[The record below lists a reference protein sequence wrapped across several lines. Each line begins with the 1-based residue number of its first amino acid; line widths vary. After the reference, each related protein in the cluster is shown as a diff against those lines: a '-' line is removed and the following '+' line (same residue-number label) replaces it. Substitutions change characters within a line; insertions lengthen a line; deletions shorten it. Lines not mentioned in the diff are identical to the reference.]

1 MSAYDF
7 YQRKMKVN
15 GNSTG
20 KNCSTLGEKL
30 KSDSDK
36 IMELTWNNDIQ
47 SKICYIY
54 DFYHDDQP
62 RLAQGMTYENTT
74 KTRID
79 AKFIVKSYQSM
90 DKDQVEYYIQFKPTQ
105 KTHFSEGDELY
116 YFETDYRKK
125 YHNDNFIGL
134 FIDIPNDENIYEK
147 WMILRTEPANQ
158 FPKYLI
164 LKCNY
169 ELMWIENNG
178 VEKIKRRMWSVLK
191 MQSSYN
197 SGLWTDLRFT
207 SQENQD
213 KVWLPLNPIT
223 EKIWYTNESS
233 KNMRVL
239 VSSFTDNAIA
249 WQISKVENAQPL
261 GVQKLTL
268 YQDFFDQHRD
278 YIEKDADGNIIG
290 MWADYFDSEITPTDP
305 DTKPTP
311 SPVTNILATITSSVS
326 TIKVGGSYR
335 TLNIKLSNDSGED
348 VTNTFGDSKSNFEW
362 HFEIDNEEY
371 KGIIRNDISFCQM
384 KIKLPYD
391 YEQDNQK
398 KDNYDYV
405 GKVLTIYCT
414 ITNETITI
422 ESNKLQLEI
431 TD

>member
-1 MSAYDF
+1 MSVYDF
-7 YQRKMKVN
+7 YKRKTQVDTH
-15 GNSTG
+15 STG
-20 KNCSTLGEKL
+20 KNYSTLGEKL
-30 KSDSDK
+30 KSDSDTL
-36 IMELTWNNDIQ
+36 MELTWDNDIQ
-47 SKICYIY
+47 SKVCYIY

-62 RLAQGMTYENTT
+62 RLAEGMTYENTT

-90 DKDQVEYYIQFKPTQ
+90 DKDQVDYYIQFKPTQ
-105 KTHFSEGDELY
+105 KTHFSESDELY
-116 YFETDYRKK
+116 YFETDYRQK

-178 VEKIKRRMWSVLK
+178 TEKIKRRMWSVLK

-278 YIEKDADGNIIG
+278 YIEKDSDGNIIG
-290 MWADYFDSEITPTDP
+290 MWASYFDSEIAPTDP
-305 DTKPTP
+305 STPTTPP
-311 SPVTNILATITSSVS
+311 SSITAKVSASTS
-326 TIKVGGSYR
+326 TIKVGGSYKNL
-335 TLNIKLSNDSGED
+335 TVNLFNDSNED
-348 VTNTFGDSKSNFEW
+348 ITTEYADATFAWTCS
-362 HFEIDNEEY
+362 IDNEDWTDKVTWRAGTEY
-371 KGIIRNDISFCQM
+371 
-384 KIKLPYD
+384 
-391 YEQDNQK
+391 NQK
-398 KDNYDYV
+398 KVKFPSDTSAIGKILSVKCEVIKDN
-405 GKVLTIYCT
+405 LP
-414 ITNETITI
+414 I
-422 ESNKLQLEI
+422 ESEILPLEL
-431 TD
+431 TE

>member
-1 MSAYDF
+1 MPSLQTA
-7 YQRKMKVN
+7 RRVANAKNN
-15 GNSTG
+15 GAKTIG
-20 KNCSTLGEKL
+20 QIYKEQ
-30 KSDSDK
+30 SDWA
-36 IMELTWNNDIQ
+36 MEQTWDNDIQ

-62 RLAQGMTYENTT
+62 RLAEGMTYENTT

-90 DKDQVEYYIQFKPTQ
+90 DKDQVDYYIQFKPTQ

-116 YFETDYRKK
+116 YFETNYRKK

-178 VEKIKRRMWSVLK
+178 TEKIKRRMWSVLK

-278 YIEKDADGNIIG
+278 YIEKDSDGNIIG
-290 MWADYFDSEITPTDP
+290 MWASYFDSEITPTDSS
-305 DTKPTP
+305 TPTTP
-311 SPVTNILATITSSVS
+311 LSSITARISASTS
-326 TIKVGGSYR
+326 TIKVGGSYKNL
-335 TLNIKLSNDSGED
+335 TVNLFNDFNED
-348 VTNTFGDSKSNFEW
+348 ITTEYADATFTWTCSV
-362 HFEIDNEEY
+362 DNEDWTDKVTWRAGTEY
-371 KGIIRNDISFCQM
+371 
-384 KIKLPYD
+384 
-391 YEQDNQK
+391 NQK
-398 KDNYDYV
+398 KVKFPNDTSVIGKILSIKCEVVKDN
-405 GKVLTIYCT
+405 LP
-414 ITNETITI
+414 I
-422 ESNKLQLEI
+422 ESEILPLEL
-431 TD
+431 TE

>member
-1 MSAYDF
+1 MPSLQTARRVANAKNNDAKTIGQIYKEQSDF
-7 YQRKMKVN
+7 
-15 GNSTG
+15 
-20 KNCSTLGEKL
+20 L
-30 KSDSDK
+30 
-36 IMELTWNNDIQ
+36 MEETWDNDIQ

-62 RLAQGMTYENTT
+62 RLAEGMTYENTT

-90 DKDQVEYYIQFKPTQ
+90 DKDQVDYYIQFKPTQ

-178 VEKIKRRMWSVLK
+178 TEKIKRRMWSVLK

-261 GVQKLTL
+261 GIQKLTL

-278 YIEKDADGNIIG
+278 YIEKDSDGNIIG
-290 MWADYFDSEITPTDP
+290 MWASYFDSEIAPTDP
-305 DTKPTP
+305 STPTTPP
-311 SPVTNILATITSSVS
+311 SSITAKISASTS
-326 TIKVGGSYR
+326 TIKVGGSYKNL
-335 TLNIKLSNDSGED
+335 TVNLFNDSNED
-348 VTNTFGDSKSNFEW
+348 ITTEYADAAFTWTCF
-362 HFEIDNEEY
+362 IDNEDWTGKVTWRASTEY
-371 KGIIRNDISFCQM
+371 
-384 KIKLPYD
+384 
-391 YEQDNQK
+391 NQK
-398 KDNYDYV
+398 KVKFPNDTSAIGKILSVKCEIVKDN
-405 GKVLTIYCT
+405 LP
-414 ITNETITI
+414 I
-422 ESNKLQLEI
+422 ESEILSLEL
-431 TD
+431 TE

>member
-1 MSAYDF
+1 MPSLQTA
-7 YQRKMKVN
+7 RRVANAKNN
-15 GNSTG
+15 GAKTIG
-20 KNCSTLGEKL
+20 QIYKEQ
-30 KSDSDK
+30 SDD
-36 IMELTWNNDIQ
+36 MMNWTWDNDIQ
-47 SKICYIY
+47 SKVCYIY

-62 RLAQGMTYENTT
+62 RLAEGMTYDNTT

-90 DKDQVEYYIQFKPTQ
+90 DKDQVDYYIQFKPTQ

-116 YFETDYRKK
+116 YFETDYRQK

-178 VEKIKRRMWSVLK
+178 TEKIKRRMWSVLK

-207 SQENQD
+207 SQENQN

-261 GVQKLTL
+261 GIQKLTL

-278 YIEKDADGNIIG
+278 YIEKDTDGNIIG
-290 MWADYFDSEITPTDP
+290 MWADYFDSEIAPTDP
-305 DTKPTP
+305 STPTTPP
-311 SPVTNILATITSSVS
+311 SSITARISASTS
-326 TIKVGGSYR
+326 TIKVGGSYKNL
-335 TLNIKLSNDSGED
+335 TVNIFNDSNED
-348 VTNTFGDSKSNFEW
+348 ITTEYADLPPENFQWTCSIDDEDWTDKVTWRAGT
-362 HFEIDNEEY
+362 EY
-371 KGIIRNDISFCQM
+371 
-384 KIKLPYD
+384 
-391 YEQDNQK
+391 NQK
-398 KDNYDYV
+398 KAKFPNDASTIGKILSVKCEIIKDN
-405 GKVLTIYCT
+405 L
-414 ITNETITI
+414 TI
-422 ESNKLQLEI
+422 ESEILSLEL
-431 TD
+431 TE

>member
-1 MSAYDF
+1 MPSLQTA
-7 YQRKMKVN
+7 RRVANAKNN
-15 GNSTG
+15 GAKTIG
-20 KNCSTLGEKL
+20 QIYKEQ
-30 KSDSDK
+30 SDWA
-36 IMELTWNNDIQ
+36 MEQTWDNDIQ

-62 RLAQGMTYENTT
+62 RLAEGMTYENTT

-90 DKDQVEYYIQFKPTQ
+90 DKDQVDYYIQFKPTQ

-178 VEKIKRRMWSVLK
+178 TEKIKRRMWSVLK

-261 GVQKLTL
+261 GIQKLTL

-278 YIEKDADGNIIG
+278 YIEKDSDGNIIG
-290 MWADYFDSEITPTDP
+290 MWASYFDSEIAPTDP
-305 DTKPTP
+305 STPTTPP
-311 SPVTNILATITSSVS
+311 SSITARISASIS
-326 TIKVGGSYR
+326 TIKVGGSYKNL
-335 TLNIKLSNDSGED
+335 TVNLFNDSNED
-348 VTNTFGDSKSNFEW
+348 ITTEYVDATFTWTCS
-362 HFEIDNEEY
+362 IDNEDWTDKVTWRVGTEY
-371 KGIIRNDISFCQM
+371 
-384 KIKLPYD
+384 
-391 YEQDNQK
+391 NQK
-398 KDNYDYV
+398 KVKFPNDTSV
-405 GKVLTIYCT
+405 IGKILSVKCEIV
-414 ITNETITI
+414 TNNLPI
-422 ESNKLQLEI
+422 ESEILPLEL
-431 TD
+431 TE

>member
-1 MSAYDF
+1 M
-7 YQRKMKVN
+7 
-15 GNSTG
+15 
-20 KNCSTLGEKL
+20 
-30 KSDSDK
+30 
-36 IMELTWNNDIQ
+36 DIQ

-62 RLAQGMTYENTT
+62 RLAEGMTYDNTT

-90 DKDQVEYYIQFKPTQ
+90 DKDQVDYYIQFKPTQ

-116 YFETDYRKK
+116 YFETDYRQK

-178 VEKIKRRMWSVLK
+178 TEKIKRRMWSVLK

-207 SQENQD
+207 SQENQN

-261 GVQKLTL
+261 GIQKLTL

-278 YIEKDADGNIIG
+278 YIEKDTDGNIIG
-290 MWADYFDSEITPTDP
+290 MWASYFDSEIAPTDP
-305 DTKPTP
+305 STPTTPP
-311 SPVTNILATITSSVS
+311 SSITARISASTS
-326 TIKVGGSYR
+326 TIKVGGSYKNL
-335 TLNIKLSNDSGED
+335 TVNLFNDSNED
-348 VTNTFGDSKSNFEW
+348 ITTEYADATFTWTCF
-362 HFEIDNEEY
+362 IDNEDWTDKVTWRAGTEY
-371 KGIIRNDISFCQM
+371 
-384 KIKLPYD
+384 
-391 YEQDNQK
+391 NQK
-398 KDNYDYV
+398 KVKFPNDASTIGKILSVKCEITKDN
-405 GKVLTIYCT
+405 L
-414 ITNETITI
+414 TI
-422 ESNKLQLEI
+422 ESEILSLEL
-431 TD
+431 TE

>member
-1 MSAYDF
+1 MPSLQTARRVANAKNNGAKTIGQIYKEQSDF
-7 YQRKMKVN
+7 
-15 GNSTG
+15 
-20 KNCSTLGEKL
+20 L
-30 KSDSDK
+30 
-36 IMELTWNNDIQ
+36 MEQTWDNDIQ

-62 RLAQGMTYENTT
+62 RLAEGMTYENTT

-90 DKDQVEYYIQFKPTQ
+90 DKDQVDYYIQFKPTQ

-178 VEKIKRRMWSVLK
+178 TEKIKRRMWSVLK

-278 YIEKDADGNIIG
+278 YIEKDSDGNIIG
-290 MWADYFDSEITPTDP
+290 MWASYFDSEIAPTDP
-305 DTKPTP
+305 STPTTPP
-311 SPVTNILATITSSVS
+311 SSITAKLSASTS
-326 TIKVGGSYR
+326 TIKVGGSYKNL
-335 TLNIKLSNDSGED
+335 TVNLYNDSNED
-348 VTNTFGDSKSNFEW
+348 ITTEYADATFTWTCF
-362 HFEIDNEEY
+362 IDNEDWTDKVTWRVGTEY
-371 KGIIRNDISFCQM
+371 
-384 KIKLPYD
+384 
-391 YEQDNQK
+391 NQK
-398 KDNYDYV
+398 KVKFPNDNSV
-405 GKVLTIYCT
+405 IGKILSVKC
-414 ITNETITI
+414 
-422 ESNKLQLEI
+422 EI
-431 TD
+431 TKDNLSIKSEILSLELTE

>member
-1 MSAYDF
+1 MPSLQTA
-7 YQRKMKVN
+7 RRVANAKNN
-15 GNSTG
+15 GAKTIG
-20 KNCSTLGEKL
+20 QIYKEE
-30 KSDSDK
+30 SDWA
-36 IMELTWNNDIQ
+36 MEQTWDNDIQ

-62 RLAQGMTYENTT
+62 RLAEGMTYENTT

-178 VEKIKRRMWSVLK
+178 TEKIKRRMWSVLK

-278 YIEKDADGNIIG
+278 YIEKDENGNIIG
-290 MWADYFDSEITPTDP
+290 MWASYFDSEIAPTDP
-305 DTKPTP
+305 STPTTPP
-311 SPVTNILATITSSVS
+311 SSITARISASTS
-326 TIKVGGSYR
+326 TIKVGGSYKNL
-335 TLNIKLSNDSGED
+335 TVNLFNDSNED
-348 VTNTFGDSKSNFEW
+348 ITTEYADATFTWTCSIDDEDWTDKVTWRAGT
-362 HFEIDNEEY
+362 EY
-371 KGIIRNDISFCQM
+371 
-384 KIKLPYD
+384 
-391 YEQDNQK
+391 NQK
-398 KDNYDYV
+398 KVKFPNDTSTIGKILSVKCEIIKDN
-405 GKVLTIYCT
+405 LP
-414 ITNETITI
+414 I
-422 ESNKLQLEI
+422 ESEILPLEL
-431 TD
+431 TE

>member
-1 MSAYDF
+1 MPSLQTA
-7 YQRKMKVN
+7 RRVANAKNN
-15 GNSTG
+15 GAKTIG
-20 KNCSTLGEKL
+20 QIYKKQ
-30 KSDSDK
+30 SDWA
-36 IMELTWNNDIQ
+36 MEQTWDNDIQ

-62 RLAQGMTYENTT
+62 RLAEGMTYENTT

-90 DKDQVEYYIQFKPTQ
+90 DKDQVDYYIQFKPTQ

-178 VEKIKRRMWSVLK
+178 TEKIKRRMWSVLK
-191 MQSSYN
+191 IQSSYN

-261 GVQKLTL
+261 GIQKLTI

-278 YIEKDADGNIIG
+278 YIEKDSDGNIIG
-290 MWADYFDSEITPTDP
+290 MWASYFDSEIAPTDP
-305 DTKPTP
+305 STPTTPP
-311 SPVTNILATITSSVS
+311 SSITARISASTS
-326 TIKVGGSYR
+326 TIKVGGSYKNL
-335 TLNIKLSNDSGED
+335 TVNLFNNSNED
-348 VTNTFGDSKSNFEW
+348 ITTEYADATFTW
-362 HFEIDNEEY
+362 TCAIDNEDWTDKVTWRAGTEY
-371 KGIIRNDISFCQM
+371 
-384 KIKLPYD
+384 
-391 YEQDNQK
+391 NQK
-398 KDNYDYV
+398 KVKFPNNTSVIGKILSVKCEIVKDN
-405 GKVLTIYCT
+405 LP
-414 ITNETITI
+414 I
-422 ESNKLQLEI
+422 ESEILPLEL
-431 TD
+431 TE

>member
-1 MSAYDF
+1 MPSLQTA
-7 YQRKMKVN
+7 RRVANAKNN
-15 GNSTG
+15 GAKTIG
-20 KNCSTLGEKL
+20 QIYKEQ
-30 KSDSDK
+30 SDWA
-36 IMELTWNNDIQ
+36 MEQTWDNDIQ

-62 RLAQGMTYENTT
+62 RLAEGMTYENTT

-79 AKFIVKSYQSM
+79 VKFIVKSYQSM
-90 DKDQVEYYIQFKPTQ
+90 DKDQVDYYIQFKPTQ

-178 VEKIKRRMWSVLK
+178 TEKIKRRMWSVLK
-191 MQSSYN
+191 IQSSYN

-261 GVQKLTL
+261 GIQKLTL

-278 YIEKDADGNIIG
+278 YIEKDSDGNIIG
-290 MWADYFDSEITPTDP
+290 MWASYFDSEITPTDP
-305 DTKPTP
+305 STPTTPP
-311 SPVTNILATITSSVS
+311 SSITARISASTS
-326 TIKVGGSYR
+326 TIKVGGSYKNL
-335 TLNIKLSNDSGED
+335 TVNLFNDSNED
-348 VTNTFGDSKSNFEW
+348 ITTEYADATFTWTCSIDDEDWTDKVTWRAGT
-362 HFEIDNEEY
+362 EY
-371 KGIIRNDISFCQM
+371 
-384 KIKLPYD
+384 
-391 YEQDNQK
+391 NQK
-398 KDNYDYV
+398 KVKFPSDTSVIGKILSVKCEIVKDN
-405 GKVLTIYCT
+405 LP
-414 ITNETITI
+414 I
-422 ESNKLQLEI
+422 ESEILSLEL
-431 TD
+431 TE

>member
-1 MSAYDF
+1 MPSLQTA
-7 YQRKMKVN
+7 RRVANAKNN
-15 GNSTG
+15 GAKTIG
-20 KNCSTLGEKL
+20 QIYKEE
-30 KSDSDK
+30 SDWA
-36 IMELTWNNDIQ
+36 MEQTWDNDIQ

-62 RLAQGMTYENTT
+62 RLAEGMTYENTT

-90 DKDQVEYYIQFKPTQ
+90 DKDQVDYYIQFKPTQ

-178 VEKIKRRMWSVLK
+178 TEKIKRRMWSVLK

-278 YIEKDADGNIIG
+278 YIEKDSDGNIIG
-290 MWADYFDSEITPTDP
+290 MWASYFDSEITPTDP
-305 DTKPTP
+305 STPTTPP
-311 SPVTNILATITSSVS
+311 SSITARISASTS
-326 TIKVGGSYR
+326 TIKVGGSYKNL
-335 TLNIKLSNDSGED
+335 TVNLFNDSNED
-348 VTNTFGDSKSNFEW
+348 ITTEYADATFTWTCSIDDEDWTDKVTWRAGT
-362 HFEIDNEEY
+362 EY
-371 KGIIRNDISFCQM
+371 
-384 KIKLPYD
+384 
-391 YEQDNQK
+391 NQK
-398 KDNYDYV
+398 KVKFPNDTSVIGKILSVKCEIVKDN
-405 GKVLTIYCT
+405 LP
-414 ITNETITI
+414 I
-422 ESNKLQLEI
+422 ESEILSLEL
-431 TD
+431 TE

>member
-1 MSAYDF
+1 MPSLQTA
-7 YQRKMKVN
+7 RRVANANNN
-15 GNSTG
+15 GAKTIG
-20 KNCSTLGEKL
+20 QIYKEQ
-30 KSDSDK
+30 SDEM
-36 IMELTWNNDIQ
+36 MEWTWDNDIQ

-62 RLAQGMTYENTT
+62 RLAEGMTYDNTT

-90 DKDQVEYYIQFKPTQ
+90 DKDQVDYYIQFKPTQ

-116 YFETDYRKK
+116 YFETDYRQK

-178 VEKIKRRMWSVLK
+178 TEKIKRRMWSVLK

-207 SQENQD
+207 SQENQN

-261 GVQKLTL
+261 GIQKLTL

-278 YIEKDADGNIIG
+278 YIEKDSDGNIIG
-290 MWADYFDSEITPTDP
+290 MWASYFDSEIAPTDP
-305 DTKPTP
+305 STPTTPP
-311 SPVTNILATITSSVS
+311 SSITARISASTS
-326 TIKVGGSYR
+326 TIKVGGSYKNL
-335 TLNIKLSNDSGED
+335 TVNLFNDSNED
-348 VTNTFGDSKSNFEW
+348 ITTKYADATFTWTCSIDDEDWTDKVTWRAGA
-362 HFEIDNEEY
+362 EY
-371 KGIIRNDISFCQM
+371 
-384 KIKLPYD
+384 
-391 YEQDNQK
+391 NQK
-398 KDNYDYV
+398 KVKFPNDSSV
-405 GKVLTIYCT
+405 IGKILSVKCEIVKNDLP
-414 ITNETITI
+414 I
-422 ESNKLQLEI
+422 ESEILPLELI
-431 TD
+431 E

>member
-1 MSAYDF
+1 MSVYDF
-7 YQRKMKVN
+7 YKRKTQVDTH
-15 GNSTG
+15 STG
-20 KNCSTLGEKL
+20 KNYSTLGEKL
-30 KSDSDK
+30 KSDSDTL
-36 IMELTWNNDIQ
+36 MELTWDNDIQ
-47 SKICYIY
+47 SKVCYIY

-62 RLAQGMTYENTT
+62 RLAEGMTYENTT

-90 DKDQVEYYIQFKPTQ
+90 DKDQVDYYIQFKPTQ
-105 KTHFSEGDELY
+105 KTHFSESDELY
-116 YFETDYRKK
+116 YFETDYRQK

-178 VEKIKRRMWSVLK
+178 TEKIKRRMWSVLK

-278 YIEKDADGNIIG
+278 YIEKDSDGNIIG
-290 MWADYFDSEITPTDP
+290 MWASYFDSEIAPTDP
-305 DTKPTP
+305 STPTTPP
-311 SPVTNILATITSSVS
+311 SSITAKISASTS
-326 TIKVGGSYR
+326 TIKVGGSYKNL
-335 TLNIKLSNDSGED
+335 TVNLFNDSNED
-348 VTNTFGDSKSNFEW
+348 ITTEYADATFAWTCS
-362 HFEIDNEEY
+362 IDNEDWTDKVTWRAGTEY
-371 KGIIRNDISFCQM
+371 
-384 KIKLPYD
+384 
-391 YEQDNQK
+391 NQK
-398 KDNYDYV
+398 KVKFPSDTSAIGKILSVKCEVIKDN
-405 GKVLTIYCT
+405 LP
-414 ITNETITI
+414 I
-422 ESNKLQLEI
+422 ESEILPLEL
-431 TD
+431 TE

>member
-1 MSAYDF
+1 MPSLSTA
-7 YQRKMKVN
+7 RRVANAKNN
-15 GNSTG
+15 GAKTIG
-20 KNCSTLGEKL
+20 QIYKEQ
-30 KSDSDK
+30 SDD
-36 IMELTWNNDIQ
+36 MMNWTWDNDIQ

-62 RLAQGMTYENTT
+62 RLAEGMTYENTT

-79 AKFIVKSYQSM
+79 AKFIVKSYQSI

-178 VEKIKRRMWSVLK
+178 TEKIKRRMWSVLK

-278 YIEKDADGNIIG
+278 YIEKDENGNIIG
-290 MWADYFDSEITPTDP
+290 MWASYFDSEIAPTDP
-305 DTKPTP
+305 STPTTSP
-311 SPVTNILATITSSVS
+311 SSITARISASTS
-326 TIKVGGSYR
+326 TIKVGGSYKNL
-335 TLNIKLSNDSGED
+335 TVNLFNDSNED
-348 VTNTFGDSKSNFEW
+348 ITTEYTDATFTWTCSVDDEDWTDKVTWRVGT
-362 HFEIDNEEY
+362 EY
-371 KGIIRNDISFCQM
+371 
-384 KIKLPYD
+384 
-391 YEQDNQK
+391 NQK
-398 KDNYDYV
+398 KVKFHNDTFTIGKILSVKCEIIKDN
-405 GKVLTIYCT
+405 LP
-414 ITNETITI
+414 I
-422 ESNKLQLEI
+422 ESEILPLEL
-431 TD
+431 TE

>member
-1 MSAYDF
+1 MPSLQTA
-7 YQRKMKVN
+7 RRVANAKNN
-15 GNSTG
+15 GAKTIG
-20 KNCSTLGEKL
+20 QIYKEQ
-30 KSDSDK
+30 SDWA
-36 IMELTWNNDIQ
+36 MEQTWDNDIQ

-62 RLAQGMTYENTT
+62 RLAEGMTYENTT

-90 DKDQVEYYIQFKPTQ
+90 DKDQVDYYIQFKPTQ

-178 VEKIKRRMWSVLK
+178 IEKIKRRMWSVLK

-239 VSSFTDNAIA
+239 VSSFTDNAVA

-278 YIEKDADGNIIG
+278 YIEKDSDGNIIG
-290 MWADYFDSEITPTDP
+290 MWASYFDSEIAPTDP
-305 DTKPTP
+305 STPTTPP
-311 SPVTNILATITSSVS
+311 SSITARISASTS
-326 TIKVGGSYR
+326 TIKVGGSYKNL
-335 TLNIKLSNDSGED
+335 TVNLFNDSNED
-348 VTNTFGDSKSNFEW
+348 ITTEYADATFTWTCSIDDEDWTDKVTWRAGT
-362 HFEIDNEEY
+362 EY
-371 KGIIRNDISFCQM
+371 
-384 KIKLPYD
+384 
-391 YEQDNQK
+391 NQK
-398 KDNYDYV
+398 KVKFPSNTSVIGKIMSVKCEIVKDN
-405 GKVLTIYCT
+405 LP
-414 ITNETITI
+414 I
-422 ESNKLQLEI
+422 ESEILPLEL
-431 TD
+431 TE

>member
-1 MSAYDF
+1 MPSLQTA
-7 YQRKMKVN
+7 RRVANAKNN
-15 GNSTG
+15 GAKTIG
-20 KNCSTLGEKL
+20 QIYKEQ
-30 KSDSDK
+30 SDWA
-36 IMELTWNNDIQ
+36 MEQTWDNDIQ

-62 RLAQGMTYENTT
+62 RLAEGMTYENTT

-90 DKDQVEYYIQFKPTQ
+90 DKDQVDYYIQFKPTQ

-178 VEKIKRRMWSVLK
+178 TEKIKRRMWSVLK

-223 EKIWYTNESS
+223 EKIWYINESS

-239 VSSFTDNAIA
+239 VSSFTDNAVA

-278 YIEKDADGNIIG
+278 YIEKDSDGNIIG
-290 MWADYFDSEITPTDP
+290 MWASYFDSEIAPTDP
-305 DTKPTP
+305 STPTTPP
-311 SPVTNILATITSSVS
+311 SSITARISASTS
-326 TIKVGGSYR
+326 TIKVGGSYKNL
-335 TLNIKLSNDSGED
+335 TVNLFNDSNED
-348 VTNTFGDSKSNFEW
+348 ITTEYADATFIWTCSIDDEDWTDKVTWRAGT
-362 HFEIDNEEY
+362 EY
-371 KGIIRNDISFCQM
+371 
-384 KIKLPYD
+384 
-391 YEQDNQK
+391 NQK
-398 KDNYDYV
+398 KVKFPSDTSV
-405 GKVLTIYCT
+405 IGKILSVKCEVVKENLP
-414 ITNETITI
+414 I
-422 ESNKLQLEI
+422 ESEILLLEL
-431 TD
+431 TE

>member
-1 MSAYDF
+1 MPSLQTA
-7 YQRKMKVN
+7 RRVANAKNN
-15 GNSTG
+15 GAKTIG
-20 KNCSTLGEKL
+20 QIYKEQ
-30 KSDSDK
+30 SDD
-36 IMELTWNNDIQ
+36 MMNWTWDNDIQ

-62 RLAQGMTYENTT
+62 RLAEGMTYDNTT

-90 DKDQVEYYIQFKPTQ
+90 DKDQVDYYIQFKPTQ

-116 YFETDYRKK
+116 YFETDYRQK

-178 VEKIKRRMWSVLK
+178 TEKIKRRMWSVLK

-207 SQENQD
+207 SQENQN

-261 GVQKLTL
+261 GIQKLTL

-278 YIEKDADGNIIG
+278 YIEKDSDGNIIG
-290 MWADYFDSEITPTDP
+290 MWASYFDSEIAPTDP
-305 DTKPTP
+305 DIPSPTP
-311 SPVTNILATITSSVS
+311 STIYGKITASTS
-326 TIKVGGSYR
+326 TIKVGGSYKNL
-335 TLNIKLSNDSGED
+335 TLKLYGADGN
-348 VTNTFGDSKSNFEW
+348 
-362 HFEIDNEEY
+362 
-371 KGIIRNDISFCQM
+371 
-384 KIKLPYD
+384 
-391 YEQDNQK
+391 
-398 KDNYDYV
+398 
-405 GKVLTIYCT
+405 
-414 ITNETITI
+414 
-422 ESNKLQLEI
+422 EI
-431 TD
+431 TDNYSSYSPDDFKWTCSITDGNKTTDLTDVVSWLKGSLFNQRKIKFPNDRSYLGKILDVKCIVDGIETVEKFEIII

>member
-1 MSAYDF
+1 MPSLQTA
-7 YQRKMKVN
+7 RRVANAKNN
-15 GNSTG
+15 GAKTIG
-20 KNCSTLGEKL
+20 QIYKEQ
-30 KSDSDK
+30 SDWV
-36 IMELTWNNDIQ
+36 MEQTWDNDIQ

-62 RLAQGMTYENTT
+62 RLAEGMTYENTT

-90 DKDQVEYYIQFKPTQ
+90 DKDQVDYYIQFKPTQ

-178 VEKIKRRMWSVLK
+178 TEKIKRRMWSVLK

-278 YIEKDADGNIIG
+278 YIEKDSDGNIIG
-290 MWADYFDSEITPTDP
+290 MWASYFDSEIVPTDP
-305 DTKPTP
+305 STPTTPP
-311 SPVTNILATITSSVS
+311 SSITARISASTS
-326 TIKVGGSYR
+326 TIKVGGSYKNL
-335 TLNIKLSNDSGED
+335 TVNLFNDSNED
-348 VTNTFGDSKSNFEW
+348 ITTEYADATFTWACS
-362 HFEIDNEEY
+362 IDNEDWTDKVTWRVGTEY
-371 KGIIRNDISFCQM
+371 
-384 KIKLPYD
+384 
-391 YEQDNQK
+391 NQK
-398 KDNYDYV
+398 KIKFSNDTSVIGKILSVKCEIVKDN
-405 GKVLTIYCT
+405 LP
-414 ITNETITI
+414 I
-422 ESNKLQLEI
+422 ESEILPLEL
-431 TD
+431 TE

>member
-1 MSAYDF
+1 MPSLQAA
-7 YQRKMKVN
+7 RRVANAKNN
-15 GNSTG
+15 GAKTIG
-20 KNCSTLGEKL
+20 QIYKEQ
-30 KSDSDK
+30 SDWA
-36 IMELTWNNDIQ
+36 MEQTWDNDIQ

-62 RLAQGMTYENTT
+62 RLAEGMTYENTT

-178 VEKIKRRMWSVLK
+178 TEKIKRRMWSVLK
-191 MQSSYN
+191 IQSSYN

-278 YIEKDADGNIIG
+278 YIEKDSDGNIIG
-290 MWADYFDSEITPTDP
+290 MWASYFDSEIAPTDP
-305 DTKPTP
+305 DTPTTP
-311 SPVTNILATITSSVS
+311 PFSITAKISASTS
-326 TIKVGGSYR
+326 TIKVGGSYKNL
-335 TLNIKLSNDSGED
+335 TVNLFNDSNED
-348 VTNTFGDSKSNFEW
+348 ITTEYADATFTWTCSIDDEDWTGKVTWRAGT
-362 HFEIDNEEY
+362 EY
-371 KGIIRNDISFCQM
+371 
-384 KIKLPYD
+384 
-391 YEQDNQK
+391 NQK
-398 KDNYDYV
+398 KVKLTNGTSVIGKILSVKCEIVKDN
-405 GKVLTIYCT
+405 LP
-414 ITNETITI
+414 I
-422 ESNKLQLEI
+422 ESEILQLEL
-431 TD
+431 TE

>member
-1 MSAYDF
+1 MPSLQTA
-7 YQRKMKVN
+7 RRVANAKNN
-15 GNSTG
+15 GAQTIG
-20 KNCSTLGEKL
+20 QIYKEQ
-30 KSDSDK
+30 SDD
-36 IMELTWNNDIQ
+36 MMNWTWENDIQ

-62 RLAQGMTYENTT
+62 RLAEGMTYENTT

-178 VEKIKRRMWSVLK
+178 TEKIKRRMWSVLK

-278 YIEKDADGNIIG
+278 YIEKDSDGHIIG
-290 MWADYFDSEITPTDP
+290 MWASYFDSEIAPTDP
-305 DTKPTP
+305 STPTTPP
-311 SPVTNILATITSSVS
+311 SSITARISASTS
-326 TIKVGGSYR
+326 TIKVGGSYKNL
-335 TLNIKLSNDSGED
+335 TVNLFNDSNED
-348 VTNTFGDSKSNFEW
+348 ITTEYADATFTWTCS
-362 HFEIDNEEY
+362 IDNEDWTDKVTWRASTEY
-371 KGIIRNDISFCQM
+371 
-384 KIKLPYD
+384 
-391 YEQDNQK
+391 NQK
-398 KDNYDYV
+398 KVKFPNDTSTIGKILSVKCAITKDN
-405 GKVLTIYCT
+405 LQ
-414 ITNETITI
+414 I
-422 ESNKLQLEI
+422 ESELLELELI
-431 TD
+431 E

>member
-1 MSAYDF
+1 MPSLQTA
-7 YQRKMKVN
+7 RRVANAKNN
-15 GNSTG
+15 GAKTIG
-20 KNCSTLGEKL
+20 QIYKEQ
-30 KSDSDK
+30 SDWV
-36 IMELTWNNDIQ
+36 MEQTWDNDIQ

-62 RLAQGMTYENTT
+62 RLAEGMTYENTT

-90 DKDQVEYYIQFKPTQ
+90 DKDQVDYYIQFKPTQ

-178 VEKIKRRMWSVLK
+178 TEKIKRRMWSVLK
-191 MQSSYN
+191 IQSSYN

-278 YIEKDADGNIIG
+278 YIEKDSDGNIIG
-290 MWADYFDSEITPTDP
+290 MWASYFDSEIAPTDP
-305 DTKPTP
+305 SIPTTP
-311 SPVTNILATITSSVS
+311 TSSITARISASTS
-326 TIKVGGSYR
+326 TIKVGGSYKNL
-335 TLNIKLSNDSGED
+335 TVNLFNDSNED
-348 VTNTFGDSKSNFEW
+348 ITTEYADATFTWACS
-362 HFEIDNEEY
+362 IDNEDWTDKVTWRVGTEY
-371 KGIIRNDISFCQM
+371 
-384 KIKLPYD
+384 
-391 YEQDNQK
+391 NQK
-398 KDNYDYV
+398 KVKFSNDTSVIGRILSVKCEIVKDN
-405 GKVLTIYCT
+405 LP
-414 ITNETITI
+414 I
-422 ESNKLQLEI
+422 ESEILPLELI
-431 TD
+431 E

>member
-1 MSAYDF
+1 MPSLQTA
-7 YQRKMKVN
+7 RRVANAKNN
-15 GNSTG
+15 GAKTIG
-20 KNCSTLGEKL
+20 QIYKEQ
-30 KSDSDK
+30 SDD
-36 IMELTWNNDIQ
+36 MMNWTWDNDIQ
-47 SKICYIY
+47 SKVCYIY

-62 RLAQGMTYENTT
+62 RLAEGMTYDNTT

-90 DKDQVEYYIQFKPTQ
+90 DKDQVDYYIQFKPTQ

-116 YFETDYRKK
+116 YFETDYRQK

-178 VEKIKRRMWSVLK
+178 TEKIKRRMWSVLK

-207 SQENQD
+207 SQENQN

-261 GVQKLTL
+261 GIQKLTL

-278 YIEKDADGNIIG
+278 YIEKDTDGNIIG
-290 MWADYFDSEITPTDP
+290 MWADYFDSEIAPTDP
-305 DTKPTP
+305 STPTTPP
-311 SPVTNILATITSSVS
+311 SSITARISASTS
-326 TIKVGGSYR
+326 TIKVGGSYKNL
-335 TLNIKLSNDSGED
+335 TVNLFNDSNED
-348 VTNTFGDSKSNFEW
+348 ITTEYADATFTWTCS
-362 HFEIDNEEY
+362 IDNEDWTDKVTWRAGTEY
-371 KGIIRNDISFCQM
+371 
-384 KIKLPYD
+384 
-391 YEQDNQK
+391 NQK
-398 KDNYDYV
+398 KVKFPSDASTIGKILSVKCEIIKDN
-405 GKVLTIYCT
+405 L
-414 ITNETITI
+414 TI
-422 ESNKLQLEI
+422 ESEILSLEL
-431 TD
+431 TE

>member
-1 MSAYDF
+1 MPSLQTA
-7 YQRKMKVN
+7 RRVANAKNN
-15 GNSTG
+15 GAKTIG
-20 KNCSTLGEKL
+20 QIYKEQ
-30 KSDSDK
+30 SDWV
-36 IMELTWNNDIQ
+36 MEQTWDNDIQ

-62 RLAQGMTYENTT
+62 RLAEGMTYENTT

-90 DKDQVEYYIQFKPTQ
+90 DKDQVDYYIQFKPTQ

-178 VEKIKRRMWSVLK
+178 TEKIKRRMWSVLK
-191 MQSSYN
+191 IQSSYN

-278 YIEKDADGNIIG
+278 YIEKDSDGNIIG
-290 MWADYFDSEITPTDP
+290 MWASYFDSEIAPTDP
-305 DTKPTP
+305 STPTTSP
-311 SPVTNILATITSSVS
+311 SSITARISASTS
-326 TIKVGGSYR
+326 TIKVGGAYKNL
-335 TLNIKLSNDSGED
+335 TVNLFNDSNED
-348 VTNTFGDSKSNFEW
+348 ITTEYADATFTWVCSIDDEDWTDKVTWRAGT
-362 HFEIDNEEY
+362 EY
-371 KGIIRNDISFCQM
+371 
-384 KIKLPYD
+384 
-391 YEQDNQK
+391 NQK
-398 KDNYDYV
+398 KVKFPSDTSV
-405 GKVLTIYCT
+405 IGKILSVMCEVVKENLP
-414 ITNETITI
+414 I
-422 ESNKLQLEI
+422 ESEILLLEL
-431 TD
+431 TE